1 MQKNIFP
8 AVQYVPKA
16 FFLSDK
22 MKKLY
27 SVRNCHKIIA
37 KYGMKIAY
45 GKSALIF
52 MKKSYC
58 FFFTS
63 MVTLFFLEEIY

>member
-22 MKKLY
+22 MKRLY

-37 KYGMKIAY
+37 KYGMKLAMANL
-45 GKSALIF
+45 S
-52 MKKSYC
+52 S
-58 FFFTS
+58 
-63 MVTLFFLEEIY
+63 FLRKNHTDNSRLTVHL